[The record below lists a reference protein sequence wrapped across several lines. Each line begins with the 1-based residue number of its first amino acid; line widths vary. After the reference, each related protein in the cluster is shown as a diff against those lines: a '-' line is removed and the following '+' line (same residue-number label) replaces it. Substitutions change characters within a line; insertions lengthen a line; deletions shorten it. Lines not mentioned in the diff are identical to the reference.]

1 MSNTDKGILIFREWA
16 EIMLDMPAEEFKEF
30 FKAIYNYQMYR
41 SAPPELTGISK
52 MLGRIVFPC
61 IDRRLLSAMGGKKSA
76 SQRAASSCDLQGD
89 LPSPPPS
96 PTPSIPTSIYPS
108 VSPSNPSSDPSSK
121 EKNNTEEKNTEI
133 YSTLKEEEKNKEK
146 NSIFIASELSNAS
159 RAPADKAFADKKC
172 FGKYHNVFLS
182 EEEYKE
188 VRNAIPCAD
197 DYIDTF
203 SEKLFAHGYRYVD
216 HLKAILE
223 WWNRDRDHFKSSS
236 NEHPTG
242 MGCPS
247 QYNND
252 YWSDFFDA
260 ACASSLDGN
269 GI

>member
-41 SAPPELTGISK
+41 AAPPELTGISK

-61 IDRRLLSAMGGKKSA
+61 IDRRLASAAGGKKSA

-89 LPSPPPS
+89 LQNDLSSPPSS
-96 PTPSIPTSIYPS
+96 PTPS
-108 VSPSNPSSDPSSK
+108 VSPSSPSSPPLSDPASK
-121 EKNNTEEKNTEI
+121 EKNNTEEKNTEE
-133 YSTLKEEEKNKEK
+133 YSTLKEEEKSKEK

-159 RAPADKAFADKKC
+159 RAPADTVFGYKKC

-182 EEEYKE
+182 EEEYRE
-188 VRNAIPCAD
+188 VRDAIPCAD

-203 SEKLFAHGYRYVD
+203 SEKLYTHGYRYVD

-236 NEHPTG
+236 NELPTG

-260 ACASSLDGN
+260 ACASSLDGI
-269 GI
+269 GC